1 MIAGQGLVNILSL
14 FFPTLI
20 FIMAHLL
27 CSEFNSLT
35 SLRDNR
41 KDYEKGYKKFLG
53 LVKKQEQLLRG
64 KYKK

>member
-1 MIAGQGLVNILSL
+1 MTAGQGLVNIFPL
-14 FFPTLI
+14 FFSALI
-20 FIMAHLL
+20 FIMAHWFS
-27 CSEFNSLT
+27 SEFNSLT